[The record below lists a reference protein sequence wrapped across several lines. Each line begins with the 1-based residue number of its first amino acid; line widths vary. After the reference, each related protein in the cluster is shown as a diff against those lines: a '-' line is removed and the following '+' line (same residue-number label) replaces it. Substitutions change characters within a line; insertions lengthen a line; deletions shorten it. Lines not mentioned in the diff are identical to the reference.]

1 MMKATRKLV
10 LRSEAVR
17 TLTSVNLRAAAGGS
31 VINQPAANSGA
42 KACATG
48 PNADSADKACGTSFA
63 VGSGDAACITS
74 AGSAGG

>member
-17 TLTSVNLRAAAGGS
+17 TLTSVDLRAAAGGS
-31 VINQPAANSGA
+31 VVDPMASDSGA

-48 PNADSADKACGTSFA
+48 PNADSGDKACGVTF
-63 VGSGDAACITS
+63 T
-74 AGSAGG
+74 AG